1 MKLDVYFIDAFADK
15 TFTGNPAAVIFSD
28 IDDEKLMQKIASENN
43 LSETAFV
50 NLSKDTNYIRWF
62 SPLKEVDLCGHA
74 TLASGFVYFNFINKS
89 KNENEVTFMSA
100 SGKLSVKRND
110 DLYELNFPIDNLI
123 KIDLKE
129 QVEDSIGV
137 KPIETYIGDINLFA
151 VLDSEDA
158 IKALTPDFNKLIKLE
173 GQGLIVSAQSNKYDF
188 VSRYFCPKYGINED
202 PVTGSAHTSLIPY
215 WSERLNSKELIA
227 KQVSERG
234 GVLYCKNKDSRVL
247 IAGKAVLY
255 MKGEIE
261 IT

>member
-1 MKLDVYFIDAFADK
+1 MKLDVYYIDAFADK
-15 TFTGNPAAVIFSD
+15 VFKGNPAAVIFTD
-28 IDDEKLMQKIASENN
+28 IEDKKLMQKIASENN

-74 TLASGFVYFNFINKS
+74 TLASGFVYFNFINKDD
-89 KNENEVTFMSA
+89 NEVSFMSE
-100 SGKLSVKRND
+100 SGEISVRKND
-110 DLYELNFPIDNLI
+110 DLYELDFPKDNLS
-123 KIDLKE
+123 KIDLIDR
-129 QVEDSIGV
+129 VEDSIGV
-137 KPIETYIGDINLFA
+137 TPIETYIGNINLFA
-151 VLDSEDA
+151 ILNSEDS
-158 IKALTPDFNKLIKLE
+158 IKALTPDFNKLINLD